1 MPWGIVFV
9 ISSSII
15 FNVMVYEYRYDM
27 HVVQYLVMSCSSA
40 WGSTTVVIRA
50 LMIHRECLVPVK
62 IRPRSKKS
70 RNPMLDISKSSRTQ
84 LEGNYWAIIETKC
97 EQTLLRTE
105 DRQATGKRS
114 NLSQWKTALD
124 PYCCRIVSQHHSKQ
138 QYQHLSQFNLFKYQW
153 YSYTTYGCMYLVGI
167 YISKGK
173 SQK

>member
-1 MPWGIVFV
+1 
-9 ISSSII
+9 
-15 FNVMVYEYRYDM
+15 MVYEYRYDM

-124 PYCCRIVSQHHSKQ
+124 PYCCRIVSQHHSITANSSINISASLICLNINDIRTPRMDVCTSSVYT
-138 QYQHLSQFNLFKYQW
+138 YQREKAKNRYTSVLLSHL
-153 YSYTTYGCMYLVGI
+153 
-167 YISKGK
+167 
-173 SQK
+173 